1 MTTLSRRKL
10 LATGA
15 ATLAAP
21 LFARRSLA
29 SSGVVNVFAWG
40 DYFQP
45 NIVEAFEAA
54 TGIKINVSTYGSNE
68 EAASKLRAAGVEPLD
83 FDRRPTDEPCVFG
96 WMPAAGVF
104 FRDPDGHLLEYLAM
118 LQDEPRP
125 EAGVV
130 HYAEWTRRWAPWS
143 CKR

>member
-1 MTTLSRRKL
+1 MTTLSRRSL

-68 EAASKLRAAGVEPLD
+68 EAASKLRAAGGQGVGLIFPSGD
-83 FDRRPTDEPCVFG
+83 TRPNYDEGELLAEIDETKLGVGGTDTPF
-96 WMPAAGVF
+96 W
-104 FRDPDGHLLEYLAM
+104 R
-118 LQDEPRP
+118 
-125 EAGVV
+125 
-130 HYAEWTRRWAPWS
+130 
-143 CKR
+143 